1 MAFAFA
7 ALPLNRIRVGK
18 RKRKPSRDV
27 SGLAASMSQLGLL
40 QPIHVTDDYRLIAG
54 YHRLAAAKLLK
65 WDAIDAYVFTGTALD
80 AELIQIDENLQRV
93 DLTVAERSEHL
104 ARRKAIYEAQH
115 PETKAGKAG
124 GKASGI
130 ARGTS
135 AESAFVQSFT
145 ADTAAKTGRGRR
157 TIEEEVSI
165 GEHLTPAVMEAAKG
179 SAIADCKGALAD
191 LAALP
196 ADTQESLIAQIADEK
211 ATSKLIRDEIRKATP
226 KTKHTRTKTV
236 DAMLRQ
242 ALAQF
247 DKWAQKWR
255 ALDELSPIFAARK
268 GLR

>member
-7 ALPLNRIRVGK
+7 AVPLNRIRVGE

-54 YHRLAAAKLLK
+54 YHRLAAAKLLG
-65 WDAIDAYVFTGTALD
+65 WDAIDAQVFTGSALD

-115 PETKAGKAG
+115 PETRNPNVKGGPGRGK
-124 GKASGI
+124 K
-130 ARGTS
+130 TS
-135 AESAFVQSFT
+135 ADSASVSFA

-165 GEHLTPAVMEAAKG
+165 GERLTTAVMDAAKD
-179 SAIADCKGALAD
+179 SSIADCKGALVD

-196 ADTQESLIAQIADEK
+196 AETQESLVAKIADEK
-211 ATSKLIRDEIRKATP
+211 LTAKQIRQEIRSATRRTRGP
-226 KTKHTRTKTV
+226 RTKTV

-247 DKWAQKWR
+247 DKWASRWR
-255 ALDELSPIFAARK
+255 ALDELSPIFKARK